1 MFNIGKRVQELRKSR
16 NIKSVVLAHDCDFSQ
31 GFLSSIENN
40 QKKCSIENLEKICNA
55 LNITLSEF
63 FSTEPSK
70 ITSQEY
76 LLLDS
81 VRKLN
86 SKQLELLTA
95 FIRSIGEIHD

>member
-1 MFNIGKRVQELRKSR
+1 MFDVGARIKEIRKQR
-16 NIKSVVLAHDCDFSQ
+16 NIKTVALSIDCGVSRPFIT
-31 GFLSSIENN
+31 GIENN

-76 LLLDS
+76 VLLDS
-81 VRKLN
+81 ARKL
-86 SKQLELLTA
+86 SSEQLELLTA
-95 FIRSIGEIHD
+95 FIRSIKD